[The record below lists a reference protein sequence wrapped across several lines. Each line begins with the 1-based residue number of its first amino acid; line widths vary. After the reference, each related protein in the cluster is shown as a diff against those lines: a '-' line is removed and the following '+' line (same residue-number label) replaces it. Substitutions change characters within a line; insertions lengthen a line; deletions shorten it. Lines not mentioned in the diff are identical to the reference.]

1 MIQLGATEIVE
12 KIKEE
17 AVSEEAQ
24 IISEAKEKA
33 KLKLEEA
40 KALIEVQR
48 KNFIAAEERKG
59 VEERER
65 MVRAARLN
73 ARKLKWQ
80 SEEGL
85 IAKVLE
91 ESMKQ
96 ITEVKKEGFKGNS
109 YSNIL
114 AGLIKDAAMSIIAG
128 SGGTSISTSRGSEL
142 NVILSDEDADASFV
156 TPDMLNTIANEISAG
171 AGAGGVN
178 VRLSLS
184 DDRIRSAGGVIV
196 RGKDEKIEVNNTFE
210 QRMARFSTSLREEI
224 VKNLFKGR

>member
-1 MIQLGATEIVE
+1 MGATEIVK

-40 KALIEVQR
+40 KAQIEVQR

-59 VEERER
+59 IEERER

-128 SGGTSISTSRGSEL
+128 SGGISTSTSSDSEL

-156 TPDMLNTIANEISAG
+156 TPDMLNTIANEIST
-171 AGAGGVN
+171 GAGGVE
-178 VRLSLS
+178 VHLSLS

-210 QRMARFSTSLREEI
+210 QRMARLSTSLREEI

>member
-17 AVSEEAQ
+17 AASEEAQ
-24 IISEAKEKA
+24 IISAAKEKA

-40 KALIEVQR
+40 KAQIEVQK
-48 KNFIAAEERKG
+48 KNFIDAEERKG

-91 ESMKQ
+91 ESMKW

-114 AGLIKDAAMSIIAG
+114 AGLIKDASMSIIAG
-128 SGGTSISTSRGSEL
+128 SGGTSTSISRDSEL
-142 NVILSDEDADASFV
+142 NAILSDEDADASFV
-156 TPDMLNTIANEISAG
+156 TPDMLNKIADEISAG
-171 AGAGGVN
+171 GVD
-178 VRLSLS
+178 VHLSLS

>member
-1 MIQLGATEIVE
+1 MGATEIVE

-17 AVSEEAQ
+17 AVSEEQ
-24 IISEAKEKA
+24 RIISEAKEKA

-40 KALIEVQR
+40 KAQIEVQKR
-48 KNFIAAEERKG
+48 KFIDAEERKG

-96 ITEVKKEGFKGNS
+96 IAEVKKEGFKGNS

-114 AGLIKDAAMSIIAG
+114 TGLIKDAAMSIIAG
-128 SGGTSISTSRGSEL
+128 SGGTNISISRDSEL

-156 TPDMLNTIANEISAG
+156 TPDMLNKIADEIRAG
-171 AGAGGVN
+171 AWGVD

-184 DDRIRSAGGVIV
+184 SDRIRSAGGVIV

-224 VKNLFKGR
+224 VKNMLDRR

>member
-1 MIQLGATEIVE
+1 MGATEIVE

-17 AVSEEAQ
+17 AVSEETR

-40 KALIEVQR
+40 KAQIEVQK
-48 KNFIAAEERKG
+48 KNFIVAEERKG

-85 IAKVLE
+85 IANVLE
-91 ESMKQ
+91 ESMKR
-96 ITEVKKEGFKGNS
+96 ITEVKKEGFKGSS

-128 SGGTSISTSRGSEL
+128 SGGTSTSTSRGGSEL

-156 TPDMLNTIANEISAG
+156 TPDMLNKIADEIR
-171 AGAGGVN
+171 AGAGGVK
-178 VRLSLS
+178 VHLSLS

-224 VKNLFKGR
+224 VKNMLSR

>member
-1 MIQLGATEIVE
+1 MGATEIVE

-17 AVSEEAQ
+17 AVSEEQ
-24 IISEAKEKA
+24 RIISEAKEKA

-40 KALIEVQR
+40 KAQIEVQK

-91 ESMKQ
+91 ESMKRM
-96 ITEVKKEGFKGNS
+96 TEVKKEGFKGSS

-128 SGGTSISTSRGSEL
+128 SGGTSTSTSRGGSEL

-156 TPDMLNTIANEISAG
+156 TPDMLNKIADEISAG
-171 AGAGGVN
+171 TGGVD

-224 VKNLFKGR
+224 VKNMLSR

>member
-1 MIQLGATEIVE
+1 VIQLGATEIVE
-12 KIKEE
+12 KIKEG

-24 IISEAKEKA
+24 IISAAKEKA

-40 KALIEVQR
+40 KAQIEVQK
-48 KNFIAAEERKG
+48 KNFIDAEERKG

-91 ESMKQ
+91 ESMKR

-128 SGGTSISTSRGSEL
+128 SGGTSTSISRDSEL

-156 TPDMLNTIANEISAG
+156 TPDMLNKIADEISV
-171 AGAGGVN
+171 GAGGVN
-178 VRLSLS
+178 VHLSLS

>member
-1 MIQLGATEIVE
+1 MVG

-24 IISEAKEKA
+24 IISAAKEKA

-40 KALIEVQR
+40 KAQIEVQR

-59 VEERER
+59 IEERER

-91 ESMKQ
+91 ESMKR

-128 SGGTSISTSRGSEL
+128 SGGTSTSTSRGSEL

-156 TPDMLNTIANEISAG
+156 TPDMLNTIADEIR
-171 AGAGGVN
+171 AGAGGVK
-178 VRLSLS
+178 VHLSLS

-210 QRMARFSTSLREEI
+210 RRMARLSTSLREEI

>member
-24 IISEAKEKA
+24 IISAAKEKA

-40 KALIEVQR
+40 KAQIEVQK
-48 KNFIAAEERKG
+48 KNFIDAEERKG

-91 ESMKQ
+91 ESMKR

-128 SGGTSISTSRGSEL
+128 SGGTSTSISRDSEL
-142 NVILSDEDADASFV
+142 NAILSDEDADASFV
-156 TPDMLNTIANEISAG
+156 TPDMLNTIADEISAG
-171 AGAGGVN
+171 GVD
-178 VRLSLS
+178 VHLSLS

>member
-12 KIKEE
+12 KIKEG

-24 IISEAKEKA
+24 IISAAKEKA

-40 KALIEVQR
+40 KAQIEVQK
-48 KNFIAAEERKG
+48 KNFIDAEERKG

-91 ESMKQ
+91 ESMKR

-128 SGGTSISTSRGSEL
+128 SGGISTSTSRDSEL
-142 NVILSDEDADASFV
+142 NAILSDEDADASFV
-156 TPDMLNTIANEISAG
+156 TPDMLNKIADEISAG
-171 AGAGGVN
+171 AGGVD
-178 VRLSLS
+178 VHLSLS

>member
-1 MIQLGATEIVE
+1 MGATEIVE

-17 AVSEEAQ
+17 AVSEEQ
-24 IISEAKEKA
+24 RIISEAKEKA

-40 KALIEVQR
+40 KAQIEVQK

-85 IAKVLE
+85 IANVLE
-91 ESMKQ
+91 ESMKR
-96 ITEVKKEGFKGNS
+96 ITEVKKEGFKDSS

-128 SGGTSISTSRGSEL
+128 SGGTSTSTSRGGSEL

-156 TPDMLNTIANEISAG
+156 TPDMLNKIADEIRAG
-171 AGAGGVN
+171 TGGVK
-178 VRLSLS
+178 VHLSLS

-224 VKNLFKGR
+224 VKNMLSR

>member
-40 KALIEVQR
+40 KAQIEVQK

-91 ESMKQ
+91 ESMKR

-128 SGGTSISTSRGSEL
+128 SGGTSISISSDSEL

-156 TPDMLNTIANEISAG
+156 TPDMLNTIANEIST
-171 AGAGGVN
+171 GAGGVD

>member
-1 MIQLGATEIVE
+1 MGATEIVE

-17 AVSEEAQ
+17 AASEEAQ

-40 KALIEVQR
+40 KAQIEVQK
-48 KNFIAAEERKG
+48 KNFIVAEERKG
-59 VEERER
+59 VEVRER

-91 ESMKQ
+91 ESMKR

-128 SGGTSISTSRGSEL
+128 RGGTSTSASGGSEL

-156 TPDMLNTIANEISAG
+156 TPDMLNTIADEISTG
-171 AGAGGVN
+171 TGGVD

-210 QRMARFSTSLREEI
+210 QRMARFSSSLREEI
-224 VKNLFKGR
+224 VKNLFKGG

>member
-1 MIQLGATEIVE
+1 VIQLGATEIVE
-12 KIKEE
+12 KIKEG

-24 IISEAKEKA
+24 IISAAKEKA

-40 KALIEVQR
+40 KAQIEVQK
-48 KNFIAAEERKG
+48 KNFIDAEERKG

-91 ESMKQ
+91 ESMKR

-128 SGGTSISTSRGSEL
+128 SGGISTSTSRDSEL
-142 NVILSDEDADASFV
+142 NAILSDEDADASFV
-156 TPDMLNTIANEISAG
+156 TPDMLNKIADEISAG
-171 AGAGGVN
+171 AGGVD
-178 VRLSLS
+178 VHLSLS

>member
-1 MIQLGATEIVE
+1 MGATEIVE
-12 KIKEE
+12 KIKKE
-17 AVSEEAQ
+17 AVSEEAR

-40 KALIEVQR
+40 KAQIEVQK

-91 ESMKQ
+91 ESMKR
-96 ITEVKKEGFKGNS
+96 ITEVKKEGFKGSS

-128 SGGTSISTSRGSEL
+128 SGGTSTSTSRGGGEL

-156 TPDMLNTIANEISAG
+156 TPDMLNKIADEISASI
-171 AGAGGVN
+171 GAGGVD
-178 VRLSLS
+178 VHLSLS

-224 VKNLFKGR
+224 VKNMLNR

>member
-1 MIQLGATEIVE
+1 MGATEIVE

-17 AVSEEAQ
+17 AASEEAR

-40 KALIEVQR
+40 KAQIEVQK

-91 ESMKQ
+91 ESMKR

-128 SGGTSISTSRGSEL
+128 SGGTSTSTSRGGSEL
-142 NVILSDEDADASFV
+142 NVILSDEDANASFV
-156 TPDMLNTIANEISAG
+156 TPDMLNKIADEISDG
-171 AGAGGVN
+171 IGAGGVK
-178 VRLSLS
+178 VHLSLS

-196 RGKDEKIEVNNTFE
+196 RGKDGKIEVNNTFE
-210 QRMARFSTSLREEI
+210 QRMARFSTRLREEI
-224 VKNLFKGR
+224 VKNMLSRR

>member
-1 MIQLGATEIVE
+1 MGATEIVE

-40 KALIEVQR
+40 KAQIEVQK

-91 ESMKQ
+91 ESMKR
-96 ITEVKKEGFKGNS
+96 ITEVKKEGFKGSS

-128 SGGTSISTSRGSEL
+128 SGGTSTSTSRGGGEL

-156 TPDMLNTIANEISAG
+156 TPDMLNKIADEISASI
-171 AGAGGVN
+171 GAGGVD
-178 VRLSLS
+178 VHLSLS

-224 VKNLFKGR
+224 VKNMLNR

>member
-1 MIQLGATEIVE
+1 MGATEIVE

-24 IISEAKEKA
+24 IISAAKEKA

-40 KALIEVQR
+40 KAQIEVQK

-59 VEERER
+59 IEERER

-114 AGLIKDAAMSIIAG
+114 AGLINDAAMSIIAG
-128 SGGTSISTSRGSEL
+128 SGGTSTSISRGSEL

-156 TPDMLNTIANEISAG
+156 TPDMLNKIADEISAG
-171 AGAGGVN
+171 TSAGGVD

>member
-1 MIQLGATEIVE
+1 MGATEIVE

-33 KLKLEEA
+33 KLKHEEA
-40 KALIEVQR
+40 KAQIEVQK

-128 SGGTSISTSRGSEL
+128 SGGTSISISRDSEL

-156 TPDMLNTIANEISAG
+156 TPDMLNKIADEIST
-171 AGAGGVN
+171 GAGGVD
-178 VRLSLS
+178 VHLSLS

-210 QRMARFSTSLREEI
+210 QRMVRFSTSLREEI
-224 VKNLFKGR
+224 VKNMLTRR

>member
-1 MIQLGATEIVE
+1 MGATEIVE

-40 KALIEVQR
+40 KAQIEVQK

-91 ESMKQ
+91 ESMKR

-128 SGGTSISTSRGSEL
+128 SGGTSTSTSSDSEL

-171 AGAGGVN
+171 GVD

>member
-1 MIQLGATEIVE
+1 MGATEIVE

-17 AVSEEAQ
+17 AVSEEQ
-24 IISEAKEKA
+24 RIISEAKEKA

-40 KALIEVQR
+40 KAQIEVQR

-59 VEERER
+59 IEERER

-85 IAKVLE
+85 IANVLE
-91 ESMKQ
+91 ESMKR

-128 SGGTSISTSRGSEL
+128 RGGTSTSASGGSEL

-156 TPDMLNTIANEISAG
+156 TPDMLNKIADEISAG
-171 AGAGGVN
+171 TGAGGVN

-210 QRMARFSTSLREEI
+210 QRMARFSSSLREDI